1 MGAVKTP
8 NQDYVNEPFNK
19 DLDHIPGDYGW
30 MPYIG
35 NTVELLDD
43 LYGFIDKNYQQ
54 YGEIFKVKI
63 GGLPGLMV
71 VGPEN
76 FKSIYTDKDKNYS
89 AQMGY
94 SDSLAHFYDKA
105 LLLRDFDD
113 HRFQRRMFQTAFKT
127 EPMKGYVGI
136 MNPLLKANLD
146 SWEGKKD
153 FLFFPAI
160 KKALLDVGATVF
172 IGVKELGPEM
182 DQLNEAFLNI
192 SEKGLMGLFKIDMP
206 PFKYHKG
213 KEGSRFLEK
222 YFEKIIPIR
231 RAGDGKD
238 MLTHMAKEKM
248 EDGEYFPDV
257 DLIPQASF
265 LLFAAHDTTT
275 STLNHVLL
283 YTAQHPEWQDKMRE
297 EALALGKDELEYDDL
312 EKMEVMELV
321 FKEALR
327 MNPSV
332 SMMTRRTINESE
344 MTDHK
349 TGAVY
354 KVPANTQIYIPP
366 VYNHFLEEY
375 WKEPLKFDPMRFA
388 PGREEHKGHSFC
400 YMPFGGG
407 AHKCIGMH
415 FANMIV
421 KCFMHQF
428 LLKYEYSLPE
438 GYTPKM
444 EAFPLPKT
452 ADGLPVILK
461 VRK

>member
-1 MGAVKTP
+1 MAAANTP
-8 NQDYVNEPFNK
+8 DLSYQHAPVNT
-19 DLDHIPGDYGW
+19 DLENIPGDYGW

-35 NTVELLDD
+35 NTLELLDD
-43 LYGFIDKNYQQ
+43 LYGFIDGNYKKF
-54 YGEIFKVKI
+54 GEISKVKI
-63 GGLPGLMV
+63 GGLPGLLI
-71 VGPEN
+71 VGAEN
-76 FKSIYTDKDKNYS
+76 FKNIYTDRDKNFS

-94 SDSLAHFYDKA
+94 SESLAHFYDRA

-136 MNPLLKANLD
+136 MNPLLKANMD

-153 FLFFPAI
+153 FLFFPSI

-172 IGVKELGPEM
+172 IGVEELGPEM
-182 DQLNEAFLNI
+182 DKLNEAFLNI
-192 SEKGLMGLFKIDMP
+192 SEKGLMGLFKVDMP

-213 KEGSRFLEK
+213 KEGARYLEQ
-222 YFEKIIPIR
+222 YFEKIIPQR

-238 MLTHMAKEKM
+238 MLTHMAKERM
-248 EDGEYFPDV
+248 ENGEYFPDV
-257 DLIPQASF
+257 DLVPQASF

-283 YTAQHPEWQDKMRE
+283 YTAQHPEWQEKLRA
-297 EALALGKDELEYDDL
+297 EALALGKDALDYDDL
-312 EKMEVMELV
+312 EKMEMMELV

-332 SMMTRRTINESE
+332 SMMTRRTINDCEI
-344 MTDHK
+344 TDHK
-349 TGAVY
+349 SGAAY
-354 KVPANTQIYIPP
+354 KVPANTQIYICP
-366 VYNHFLEEY
+366 VYNHFMPEF
-375 WKEPLKFDPMRFA
+375 WTEPLKFDPLRFSA
-388 PGREEHKGHSFC
+388 GREEHKNHSFC

-438 GYTPKM
+438 GYSPKM
-444 EAFPLPKT
+444 QAFPLPKT

-461 VRK
+461 ARK

>member
-1 MGAVKTP
+1 MGADTSIDLSYQHAHH
-8 NQDYVNEPFNK
+8 NT

-30 MPYIG
+30 MPYVG
-35 NTVELLDD
+35 NTLELLDD
-43 LYGFIDKNYQQ
+43 LYGFIDHNYKT
-54 YGEIFKVKI
+54 YGEIAKI
-63 GGLPGLMV
+63 KIAGLPGLLV
-71 VGPEN
+71 VGAEN
-76 FKSIYTDKDKNYS
+76 YKTIYTDKDKNFS

-94 SDSLAHFYDKA
+94 SDSLKHFYDRA

-127 EPMKGYVGI
+127 EPMRGYVDV
-136 MNPLLKANLD
+136 MNPLLKANMD
-146 SWEGKKD
+146 AWEGKPN

-172 IGVKELGPEM
+172 IGVEELGPEM
-182 DQLNEAFLNI
+182 DRLNEAFLDI
-192 SEKGLMGLFKIDMP
+192 SEKGLMGLFKVDLP
-206 PFKYHKG
+206 GFKYHRG
-213 KEGSRFLEK
+213 KEGERYLTE
-222 YFEKIIPIR
+222 YFTKVIPER
-231 RAGDGKD
+231 RAGNGKD

-248 EDGEYFPDV
+248 ENGEYFPDS
-257 DLIPQASF
+257 DLVPQASF

-283 YTAQHPEWQDKMRE
+283 YTAQHPEWQEKLRA
-297 EALALGKDELEYDDL
+297 EALALGKETLDYDDL
-312 EKMEVMELV
+312 DKMEMMELV
-321 FKEALR
+321 FKEVLR

-332 SMMTRRTINESE
+332 SLMNRRTIRESE
-344 MTDHK
+344 LVDAKSGTVHR
-349 TGAVY
+349 
-354 KVPANTQIYIPP
+354 VPANTQIYICP
-366 VYNHFLEEY
+366 VYNHFMPGF
-375 WKEPLKFDPMRFA
+375 WTDPLKFDPMRFA
-388 PGREEHKGHSFC
+388 PGREEHKNHSFC